1 MLSDGMKTMRAE
13 QLARFDTWPLI
24 SDNSRRLYANDSRN
38 LSRRIYNSFCEL
50 DLVFFWLSIEIADD
64 LIFFGQIFFRVWFH
78 QLSFFGV
85 FRSSTR
91 ADLPIKEN
99 QQRTK

>member
-64 LIFFGQIFFRVWFH
+64 LIFWSNFLSSVVSSA
-78 QLSFFGV
+78 QLFFGFLV
-85 FRSSTR
+85 RPR
-91 ADLPIKEN
+91 AQIC
-99 QQRTK
+99 R